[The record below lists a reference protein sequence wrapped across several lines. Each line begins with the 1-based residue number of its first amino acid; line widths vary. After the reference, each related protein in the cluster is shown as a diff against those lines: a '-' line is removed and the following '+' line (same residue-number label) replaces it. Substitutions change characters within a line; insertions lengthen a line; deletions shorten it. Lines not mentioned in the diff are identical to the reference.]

1 MILFGAGASVPL
13 GIPTMEEFVRKFE
26 MEISRSGLLKD
37 FYDQIKL
44 SITKAREFTGQDWT
58 FDLESLMAVLEDIA
72 GVEKISI
79 SQPTIAFISYQLKSG
94 KLQDWSIKESRM
106 MFGYLAKEML
116 KKLRYFVVKACT
128 EPITKIECGELNRY
142 YGPIFTLLGKSAA
155 RTVFSSVNQWIFTT
169 NWDICLKAW
178 LECIG
183 EEFDDGFVLDRSRKT
198 ILNPHTGWQGKRF
211 NLIHLHGSIDS
222 VKVERSRIGGRYEDI
237 LKVPGPYTYLLHY
250 FKSNPEE
257 IERIFMIYPLEAV
270 GYENSVRSPYLDML
284 NILRNVFMR
293 ENVIFVIGFS
303 FRDVTVSSIF
313 EDVLRVKAERNEWF
327 PIKTRK
333 LENRAKKT
341 RNMQLK
347 FVIVDPNPEK
357 ILKNLEKQGFYNI
370 QKACIP
376 VKAKLPKIDSSRFA
390 EEYSLFLT
398 SVGEKL
404 VEMGYMSSSTLQDV
418 FKSIRESYGLPLPA
432 VTES

>member
-26 MEISRSGLLKD
+26 MEISRSRLLKD

-44 SITKAREFTGQDWT
+44 SITKAREFTGRDWT

-72 GVEKISI
+72 GVEKTSI
-79 SQPTIAFISYQLKSG
+79 SPPTIAFISYQLKSG

-106 MFGYLAKEML
+106 MFSYLANEML
-116 KKLRYFVVKACT
+116 NKLRYFVVKACA
-128 EPITKIECGELNRY
+128 EPLTKIECEDFDRY
-142 YGPIFTLLGKSAA
+142 YGPIFKLLGKSAA
-155 RTVFSSVNQWIFTT
+155 RTVFSSVSQWIFTT

-183 EEFDDGFVLDRSRKT
+183 EEFDDGFVLDRSKKT
-198 ILNPHTGWQGKRF
+198 ILNPHAGWQGKRF

-222 VKVERSRIGGRYEDI
+222 VKIERSRIGGRYEDI
-237 LKVPGPYTYLLHY
+237 LKVSGAHKYLLHY
-250 FKSNPEE
+250 FKGNPEE
-257 IERIFMIYPLEAV
+257 IERIFMIYPLEVV

-284 NILRNVFMR
+284 NILRNVLMR
-293 ENVIFVIGFS
+293 ENTVFVIGFS
-303 FRDVTVSSIF
+303 FRDVTISSIF

-327 PIKTRK
+327 PIKTKK
-333 LENRAKKT
+333 LENRAKEAK
-341 RNMQLK
+341 NMPLK
-347 FVIVDPNPEK
+347 LVIIDPNPEK

-370 QKACIP
+370 PKACIP
-376 VKAKLPKIDSSRFA
+376 IKAKLPKIDSSRFE
-390 EEYSLFLT
+390 EEYSSFLT

-404 VEMGYMSSSTLQDV
+404 VEMNYIGSSALQDV
-418 FKSIRESYGLPLPA
+418 FKNIRESYGLPLPA